1 MLGNKYIQLAKDCFS
16 LVDSNKIGVW
26 VNPLYFM
33 YKYSEDEPNK
43 DRVVRLGIFEDYRE
57 LARVIKEVFTQ
68 IQEDTE
74 FCNFDITWLEV
85 IVVEDA
91 LEKKLLREEVL
102 LL

>member
-1 MLGNKYIQLAKDCFS
+1 MLENKYIQLAKDCFI
-16 LVDSNKIGVW
+16 LVESKKIAVW

-33 YKYSEDEPNK
+33 YEYSEDEPTK
-43 DRVVRLGIFEDYRE
+43 DRIVRLGIFSDYRE
-57 LARVIKEVFTQ
+57 LASIIKEVFTQ

-85 IVVEDA
+85 VAISDT